1 MEIKIGDLAKRTG
14 ISVRTLHHYDEIG
27 LLSPSFRTESGHRL
41 YTSEDA
47 LRLQQILSLKLFG
60 FSLSQI
66 QQWIETPER
75 SPLNA
80 LELHLKVLKTEL
92 MEKEKT
98 LSQLERIVGV
108 LKKGEEPDVEDLLD
122 LIEDTNMIEKYYS
135 KEQLEQLSRRAQTLG
150 EDGMIDVQLK
160 WRVLIDKVRCEMAAG
175 TDPSSEK
182 VRTLANEWKSLI
194 NMFTGGAPG
203 ISASLQRMYE
213 NEGSERASQNA
224 IDRELS
230 DYIARAF

>member
-27 LLSPSFRTESGHRL
+27 LLSPSLRTESGHRL

-66 QQWIETPER
+66 QQWLQTPEH

-92 MEKEKT
+92 SDKQKT

-108 LKKGEEPDVEDLLD
+108 LKKDEEPDVEDLLD

-135 KEQLEQLSRRAQTLG
+135 KEQLEQLSKRAQALG
-150 EDGMIDVQLK
+150 DDGMNDVQLK
-160 WRVLIDKVRCEMAAG
+160 WTVLIEKVRCEMLAG
-175 TDPSSEK
+175 TDPSNER
-182 VRTLANEWKSLI
+182 VRALANEWKSLI
-194 NMFTGGAPG
+194 NMFSGGDPEIA
-203 ISASLQRMYE
+203 ASLQRMYE
-213 NEGSERASQNA
+213 KEGCERASQNA
-224 IDRELS
+224 IDKELS
-230 DYIARAF
+230 DYIAKSF

>member
-194 NMFTGGAPG
+194 NMFTGGDPG